1 MFGSKI
7 SCVHVADSSPAAPTS
22 HLFLMC
28 WFLHACQSPT
38 ASAQRPA
45 RRGGSLE
52 AATAIQRLN
61 IKKKATNGGLHR
73 RRHIVEGDAL
83 YITIITSRC
92 PRCYFSSII
101 LVMAR
106 WRGVSKYLWRFL
118 RFTLQAD
125 TDGWPNISPTFHP
138 LDPRFHNLFQFCF
151 GLFPSFPRAGVCGG
165 AA

>member
-1 MFGSKI
+1 MRIVLQG
-7 SCVHVADSSPAAPTS
+7 VAAA
-22 HLFLMC
+22 L
-28 WFLHACQSPT
+28 
-38 ASAQRPA
+38 RPPVPFA
-45 RRGGSLE
+45 D
-52 AATAIQRLN
+52 
-61 IKKKATNGGLHR
+61 KKKKKRNKKTTNSGLHR

-151 GLFPSFPRAGVCGG
+151 GLFPSFPARVS
-165 AA
+165 AAERLSAVVEGKFIVG